1 MEWVYVILSSA
12 AQVVWWGWVGR
23 KKSVYDARS
32 RTLMR
37 PQPCGRAW
45 CMSTWQNMWPHFNP
59 SEMWRLLSMH
69 HSSSMSLPCTFPGL
83 ELESTAWNSREQGPH
98 CNRVGRHSRTVY
110 KRYTIWKV
118 QLVSSFGKLETV
130 VEASYVWTEILV
142 TLNEQVLCHICFDFL
157 RPAKLKLNCESND
170 HGLEAFLPF
179 IIFESW
185 RMYFNTEGGGLRKEY
200 RWKPQ
205 KS

>member
-1 MEWVYVILSSA
+1 MQGV
-12 AQVVWWGWVGR
+12 
-23 KKSVYDARS
+23 ARS
-32 RTLMR
+32 WGHETTTMWQGLVYEHMTEHVATF
-37 PQPCGRAW
+37 QPIWDAETPVHASLFLNVFAMYLSRVGIGIHGTEQQRAG
-45 CMSTWQNMWPHFNP
+45 S
-59 SEMWRLLSMH
+59 
-69 HSSSMSLPCTFPGL
+69 
-83 ELESTAWNSREQGPH
+83 A

-130 VEASYVWTEILV
+130 VEASFVWTEILV
-142 TLNEQVLCHICFDFL
+142 TLNAQVLCHICFDFL
-157 RPAKLKLNCESND
+157 RPATLKLNCESND
-170 HGLEAFLPF
+170 HGLETFLPF